1 MIRSQ
6 LKQGLLGVAGYNQ
19 GTREGQRFEILSQ
32 SVAQLKFLGLCFLRL
47 NSNKF

>member
-6 LKQGLLGVAGYNQ
+6 LKQGLLGVVGYNQ

-32 SVAQLKFLGLCFLRL
+32 SVAPLVKISGSLFPKTEQ
-47 NSNKF
+47 